1 MNEYANKDLS
11 SILVLL
17 DITSQGRKK
26 YLDDISNSEP
36 ALYDILYVDT
46 PTDILFHI
54 YSERYDLL
62 WLKYHWDKIQERIV
76 EKDLHGEEKAAL
88 LHCFSKWYLGYVSAL
103 ENSDSLICNN
113 ATVIQELLSLKIN
126 TLESMID
133 FDKRCD
139 AQINKAEI
147 AFKKTL
153 KQMDNELKKIINE
166 RK

>member
-1 MNEYANKDLS
+1 MNEYTNKDLS
-11 SILVLL
+11 SIRVLL

-36 ALYDILYVDT
+36 ALYDILYTDA

-62 WLKYHWDKIQERIV
+62 WLKYHWDKIQEHIV
-76 EKDLHGEEKAAL
+76 ENNLHGEEKAAL
-88 LHCFSKWYLGYVSAL
+88 LHCFSKWYLDFISAL
-103 ENSDSLICNN
+103 DNSDSLICNN
-113 ATVIQELLSLKIN
+113 VSVIQEILSLKLN

-133 FDKRCD
+133 FDKRCND
-139 AQINKAEI
+139 QIKKAEI
-147 AFKKTL
+147 SFKKTL